1 MSVIDMFHA
10 QVFITC
16 DFPDAGLWLSTHGSH
31 RSVSFVSG
39 SSSIVQKHWQL
50 TANTGERYMFHL
62 LIILAN

>member
-1 MSVIDMFHA
+1 MSYTDMFHA

-31 RSVSFVSG
+31 RCAPLVSG

-50 TANTGERYMFHL
+50 TANTG
-62 LIILAN
+62 